1 MKMVYALAL
10 AVVLAGCGQGQ
21 STQGQSASE
30 QAPPAATASQAE
42 SKPFCPEPM
51 AINAEQYFMNL
62 DTSLKA
68 INQPAQVKDKK
79 IDANDCG
86 YQLVMLME
94 YGAIQM
100 QLDAEQKLLNLGVGY
115 ENTQQNPADNLN
127 SLFGVIQSI
136 VALHGTEKMGE
147 SKVGTLLF
155 KTVTE
160 TMEAAVNGSG
170 TATKDV
176 ELDGFLYTVAVEG
189 KAVAILARKKF

>member
-30 QAPPAATASQAE
+30 QAPPAATASQVE
-42 SKPFCPEPM
+42 SKPLCPEPM

-62 DTSLKA
+62 DAGLKA
-68 INQPAQVKDKK
+68 INQPTQVNDKK
-79 IDANDCG
+79 LDANDCG
-86 YQLVMLME
+86 YQLVMLMKS
-94 YGAIQM
+94 GAIQM
-100 QLDAEQKLLNLGVGY
+100 QLDAEQRLLNLGAGY
-115 ENTQQNPADNLN
+115 ENTQQPVDNMSN
-127 SLFGVIQSI
+127 LFTIIQSI
-136 VALHGTEKMGE
+136 VALHGTERMGE

-155 KTVTE
+155 NTVTE

-170 TATKDV
+170 TAAKDV

-189 KAVAILARKKF
+189 KAVATLARKKI